1 MLAAALVV
9 GAVFSLLLALAPRPW
24 RLLPGRDLDLIRAST
39 MDRPPLAPPR
49 LATGHH
55 LLRRVTERLGIG
67 ARWVRRQEMVEAG
80 IDPDVLT
87 PAEVTT
93 LKLLLAAGAAAICL
107 VMAPAVP
114 GILFLTPALVWLAF
128 VAPSIWIAR
137 RRARRRG
144 LVMSELPDIVGLL
157 RAFVNAEVPL
167 EQALHLISR
176 QLAEADTGNV
186 LAGELRRVLGD
197 YGLGDTIETSLARM
211 ADRVGVEELRSLV
224 AAIAQGKRLGTGM
237 DVILRDQELL
247 VRMAQRN
254 RATAAA
260 SQVSTRLMGVLV
272 GVYLPEFVI
281 LVMLP
286 LFWGVMLRAFG

>member
-1 MLAAALVV
+1 MLAALLVV
-9 GAVFSLLLALAPRPW
+9 AAVFSLLLAVVPRPS
-24 RLLPGRDLDLIRAST
+24 RLFPGSDLDLIRAST
-39 MDRPPLAPPR
+39 MDQPPTSRPR
-49 LATGHH
+49 LAGGHE
-55 LLRRVTERLGIG
+55 LLRRLTERIGIG
-67 ARWVRRQEMVEAG
+67 ARWVRRQDMVEAG

-93 LKLLLAAGAAAICL
+93 LKLLLAAGVAAVCL
-107 VMAPAVP
+107 VLAPVIP
-114 GILFLTPALVWLAF
+114 GILFLTPALAWLAF
-128 VAPSIWIAR
+128 VAPSLWVAR
-137 RRARRRG
+137 RRARRRA

-167 EQALHLISR
+167 EHALHLISR
-176 QLAEADTGNV
+176 QLAEADPGNV
-186 LAGELRRVLGD
+186 LAAELRQALGD
-197 YGLGDTIETSLARM
+197 YGLGDTIEASLHRM
-211 ADRVGVEELRSLV
+211 ADRVGMEELRALV